1 MPETLAELL
10 RRHLVQARID
20 NAGLTAAHP
29 DLAERAT
36 EARRQVYEAMYEYA
50 LRRITDEERRTILD
64 ILSPCCP
71 DLFEPADRLSSPP
84 LTLPGLDDPWGNA

>member
-1 MPETLAELL
+1 MPETLADLL
-10 RRHLVQARID
+10 RRRLADARIE
-20 NAGLTAAHP
+20 NARRTRAHL
-29 DLAERAT
+29 DVAERAA

-50 LRRITDEERRTILD
+50 LRRITEQERRTILD

-71 DLFEPADRLSSPP
+71 DLFEPAERLSSPP